1 MRHIFFVLAALFAL
15 SVAQDASAATRH
27 KGAKAFHGGTMST
40 RNVSMPRNSGGPA
53 SVSPSG
59 GDRAPVTGGS

>member
-1 MRHIFFVLAALFAL
+1 MKHIALVLAALLTL
-15 SVAQDASAATRH
+15 SMAQSASAATRH
-27 KGAKAFHGGTMST
+27 KGAKAFHGGTMTT